1 MATAVFAAAIVTP
14 IKDLSSLDRA
24 ATRSLGVSNG
34 ARFFAR
40 KSGTK
45 KISTPTPR
53 RSVSRNTSSGGRPLW
68 YPGLT
73 PPSWLDGSLPGDY
86 GFDPLSL
93 GKPPE
98 YLQFELDSLNQNLAK
113 NAFGDVIGSRV
124 DKKSELAATPF
135 QPYNEVFSIRRFR
148 ENEVIHGRW
157 AMLGVLGALAVE
169 AFTGVTWQDAGK
181 VELDQGASYFG
192 LPLPFTIST
201 LVIIEVIVIGFIE
214 FQRNAELNQEKR
226 IYPGGPFDPLGL
238 ASDPEKFETLKVAE
252 LKHCRLAMISALGFA
267 AQAAATGKG
276 PLDNWATHLA
286 DPLHTTIFD
295 TFSS

>member
-1 MATAVFAAAIVTP
+1 MATTTLAGAIVAP
-14 IKDLSSLDRA
+14 VRELSSLDRA
-24 ATRSLGVSNG
+24 ATLVFGASNG
-34 ARFFAR
+34 ARVTAR
-40 KSGTK
+40 LGGVKKTVKSVASK
-45 KISTPTPR
+45 AAAKIKPAD
-53 RSVSRNTSSGGRPLW
+53 RPLW
-68 YPGLT
+68 FPGAKA
-73 PPSWLDGSLPGDY
+73 PSWLDGSLIGDY
-86 GFDPLSL
+86 GFDPLAL

-98 YLQFELDSLNQNLAK
+98 YLQYDLDSLNQNLAK
-113 NAFGDVIGSRV
+113 NEFGQLLGTRK
-124 DKKSELAATPF
+124 DKKKEISATPF
-135 QPYNEVFSIRRFR
+135 QPYSEVFSIARFR

-181 VELDQGASYFG
+181 VELDQGSTYFG
-192 LPLPFTIST
+192 LPLPFSVTALVVIEV
-201 LVIIEVIVIGFIE
+201 LVIGYVE
-214 FQRNAELNQEKR
+214 FQRNSELNLERR

-238 ASDPEKFETLKVAE
+238 AADPEKAERLKLAE
-252 LKHCRLAMISALGFA
+252 LKHSRLAMLAALGFA